1 MSHDILTL
9 IFQVAFQFITSF
21 FATLFFSILFNAP
34 KRLLIPCGV
43 VGAVGWVVYYFT
55 MQTMTSVGASFL
67 GAFCLGAMAHL
78 MARYY
83 KRPVIIFYVS
93 GIIPLV
99 PGGLAYDA
107 TKLMIIHD
115 YTAALQ
121 KSFEAMMISGAIAFA
136 LIVVEIIFQSYFK
149 LRRRVQIYRNP
160 I

>member
-1 MSHDILTL
+1 MLM
-9 IFQVAFQFITSF
+9 VAFQFITSF
-21 FATLFFSILFNAP
+21 FATLFFSIIFNAP
-34 KRLLIPCGV
+34 KRLLVPCGI

-55 MQTMTSVGASFL
+55 LQAMTSVGASFS
-67 GAFCLGAMAHL
+67 GAFCLGMMAHF

-107 TKLMIIHD
+107 TKLMIIHNYD
-115 YTAALQ
+115 AAIQ

-136 LIVVEIIFQSYFK
+136 LIIVEIIFQTYLK
-149 LRRRVQIYRNP
+149 LRRKVQMHRNP

>member
-1 MSHDILTL
+1 MLNDILAVS
-9 IFQVAFQFITSF
+9 IQVLFQFVTSF
-21 FATLFFSILFNAP
+21 FATLFFSIIFNAP
-34 KRLLIPCGV
+34 KRLLVPCGI
-43 VGAVGWVVYYFT
+43 VGAAGWVVYYFT
-55 MQTMTSVGASFL
+55 LQLMTNVGASFL
-67 GAFCLGAMAHL
+67 SAFCLGAMAHL

-107 TKLMIIHD
+107 TKSMIIHNYD
-115 YTAALQ
+115 AALQ

-149 LRRRVQIYRNP
+149 VRRRVQLYRNP